1 MRKDLTARP
10 VRSILR
16 AIADAAERW
25 RDGDFPPRVRALERV
40 CARTGYSMPV
50 AEYALDRLFG
60 AMTAADLEATVAGEL
75 GTLDVLDGFAARG
88 NNRPRERALP
98 AGRVCVISS
107 RTTIGVSLF
116 PAVFALLAK
125 CDVVVKDREDAL
137 IAAFFGTLKEEL
149 EEFRNTAIAV
159 QWEGE
164 ARERDLAEFDVVVAF
179 GNDATI
185 ASIASSLTP
194 RTQLIPFGTR
204 ASIGYV
210 AREALSTTQSAEETA
225 RAAARDLVLY
235 ETEGC
240 LSLHA
245 LFVEAGGAVAPETFA
260 EMLARAVERANVE
273 FPLAERSPQT
283 VASVAAARDLA
294 VFRSGEGR
302 GSAHSDTAATFLVD
316 ATATHD
322 EPPSFLPRAIGVRT
336 VARPADVVAYCTQH
350 GLPVEA
356 VAVAGAR
363 DDIAAMAVAAGA
375 SRIARFGELQSP
387 LASGRHGG
395 RPRIAEFVRWV
406 TDER

>member
-1 MRKDLTARP
+1 MRKDLAARP

-60 AMTAADLEATVAGEL
+60 ALTAADLEATVAGEL
-75 GTLDVLDGFAARG
+75 GTLDVLDGFAARDNG
-88 NNRPRERALP
+88 PRERALP

-107 RTTIGVSLF
+107 RTTIGVALF
-116 PAVFALLAK
+116 PALFALLAK

-137 IAAFFGTLKEEL
+137 IAAFFATLKDEL
-149 EEFRNTAIAV
+149 EEFRSTAIAA

-164 ARERDLAEFDVVVAF
+164 ARERDLADFDVVVAF
-179 GNDATI
+179 GDDATI
-185 ASIASSLTP
+185 AAIARTLTP
-194 RTQLIPFGTR
+194 RTRLIPFGAR

-210 AREALSTTQSAEETA
+210 AREALSTRSEAEDIA
-225 RAAARDLVLY
+225 RGAARDLVLY

-245 LFVEAGGAVAPETFA
+245 LFVETGGTIAPQAFA
-260 EMLARAVERANVE
+260 ELLARAVERANVE

-283 VASVAAARDLA
+283 VAGIAAARDLA
-294 VFRSGEGR
+294 VFRSAEGR
-302 GSAHSDTAATFLVD
+302 GGAHSDTAATFLVD

-322 EPPSFLPRAIGVRT
+322 EAPSFLPRAIGVRT
-336 VARPADVVAYCTQH
+336 VARPGEVVTYCAQH
-350 GLPVEA
+350 GLPLEA
-356 VAVAGAR
+356 IAVAGAR
-363 DDIAAMAVAAGA
+363 DDITAMAVAAGA
-375 SRIARFGELQSP
+375 SRITRFGELQSP
-387 LASGRHGG
+387 LATGRHGG
-395 RPRIAEFVRWV
+395 RPRIGEFVRWV

>member
-1 MRKDLTARP
+1 MRKDLAARP

-40 CARTGYSMPV
+40 CARTGYSMPT

-60 AMTAADLEATVAGEL
+60 ALTTVELEATVEREL
-75 GTLDVLDGFAARG
+75 GTLDVLDGFAARRNG
-88 NNRPRERALP
+88 PRERALP

-107 RTTIGVSLF
+107 RTTIGVALF
-116 PAVFALLAK
+116 PAIFALLAK

-137 IAAFFGTLKEEL
+137 IAAFFATLKEEL
-149 EEFRNTAIAV
+149 EEFRGTALAA
-159 QWEGE
+159 QWEG
-164 ARERDLAEFDVVVAF
+164 AVRERDLAEFDVVVAF
-179 GNDATI
+179 GDDETI
-185 ASIASSLTP
+185 ASIANTLTP
-194 RTQLIPFGTR
+194 RTRLIPFGTR

-210 AREALSTTQSAEETA
+210 AREALATPGQAEDTA
-225 RAAARDLVLY
+225 RGAARDLVLY

-245 LFVEAGGAVAPETFA
+245 LFVEVGGAVTPDAFA

-273 FPLAERSPQT
+273 FPVAERLPQT
-283 VASVAAARDLA
+283 VASVAAARDSA
-294 VFRSGEGR
+294 AFRAAQGR
-302 GSAHSDTAATFLVD
+302 GGSHSDTTATFLVD
-316 ATATHD
+316 ATATLD
-322 EPPSFLPRAIGVRT
+322 EPPSFLPRAIGVRA
-336 VARPADVVAYCTQH
+336 VSRPADVVTYCAAH
-350 GLPVEA
+350 RLPVEA

-363 DDIAAMAVAAGA
+363 DDVTDMAVATGA

-387 LASGRHGG
+387 LAAGRHGG
-395 RPRIAEFVRWV
+395 RPRIAEFVRWI